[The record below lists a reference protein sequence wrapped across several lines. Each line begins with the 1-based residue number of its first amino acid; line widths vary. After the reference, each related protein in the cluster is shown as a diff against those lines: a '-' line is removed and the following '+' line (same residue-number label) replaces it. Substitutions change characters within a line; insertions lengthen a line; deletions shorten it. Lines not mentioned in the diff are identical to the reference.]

1 MRIGIGLL
9 AAGTVAVVG
18 GSIFGLAGK
27 ADEKQEPAA
36 AKKKILFFSPSF
48 GFRHDVV
55 RRPLSGD
62 LSFAERKF
70 KEIAG
75 QAGYEVDVS
84 QDFHDLEDA
93 NACKRYAAV
102 VFYTTG
108 NPPINR
114 DGLLKY
120 VRDGGALIGIHT
132 ATDTFHSDG
141 NCGPKWPEYVHL
153 IGAAFRH
160 HGPAHDPVTIK
171 VEDAEHPATRMLKD
185 GWKIGDEIYLFRE
198 YSRENV
204 HVLLSVNTEK
214 TDDKSLKGHDMER
227 GKDYAIA
234 WTRTEGQG
242 RVFYTSLGHDKE
254 VWENPLWQ
262 QHLLGGMAW
271 AIDRK

>member
-9 AAGTVAVVG
+9 VVGAAALVG
-18 GSIFGLAGK
+18 GSIHGLAAGQD
-27 ADEKQEPAA
+27 APAGG
-36 AKKKILFFSPSF
+36 KKKILFFTPSF

-55 RRPLSGD
+55 RRPTTGEMA
-62 LSFAERKF
+62 FAEKAL

-75 QAGYEVDVS
+75 KAGYEVSVS
-84 QDFHDLEDA
+84 QDFHDLEDPRA
-93 NACKRYAAV
+93 FKQYDAL

-108 NPPINR
+108 NPPISR

-120 VRDGGALIGIHT
+120 VREGGALIGIHT

-141 NCGPKWPEYVHL
+141 NCGPKWPEYVHM
-153 IGAAFRH
+153 IGAAFKD
-160 HGPAHDPVTIK
+160 HGPAHDPVVIK
-171 VEDAEHPATRMLKD
+171 VEDAKSPATKMLED

-198 YSRENV
+198 FSRENV

-214 TDDKSLKGHDMER
+214 TDDKSLEGHHMKR
-227 GKDYAIA
+227 GQDYPIA
-234 WTRTEGQG
+234 WTRTESKG

-254 VWENPLWQ
+254 VWNNPIWQ

-271 AIDRK
+271 AMEREK